1 MPLGLWI
8 IYSTRPIDNL
18 FKIPMRAEHGKNK
31 IESFKN
37 TSRSK
42 CLSNQYQQKQKELEY
57 SMCAPHIVL
66 TFLYKL

>member
-18 FKIPMRAEHGKNK
+18 FKIPVHAEHGKNK

-42 CLSNQYQQKQKELEY
+42 CLSNQYQQK
-57 SMCAPHIVL
+57 
-66 TFLYKL
+66 